1 MGVSTQL
8 HGPHSW
14 ARKLANELGNWGKW
28 WENVGDNRTNSL
40 GIPFNER
47 HVWPLYFSLIN
58 YTLAICQFV
67 RIFALNGSKLEIMIR
82 KIIS

>member
-1 MGVSTQL
+1 
-8 HGPHSW
+8 
-14 ARKLANELGNWGKW
+14 
-28 WENVGDNRTNSL
+28 VGDNRTNSL